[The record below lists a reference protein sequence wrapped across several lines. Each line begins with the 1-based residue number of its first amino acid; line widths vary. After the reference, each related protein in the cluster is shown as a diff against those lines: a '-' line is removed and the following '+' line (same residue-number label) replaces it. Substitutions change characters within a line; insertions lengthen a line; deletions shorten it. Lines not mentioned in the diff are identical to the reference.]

1 MAEQSRVIPMDKLV
15 NTDKNMYELTNA
27 AIHRAEQIAITGGGD
42 ASDDNEG
49 KTISKAI
56 SEIVTE
62 EVKYEYK
69 R

>member
-27 AIHRAEQIAITGGGD
+27 AIHRAEQIAITGAGE
-42 ASDDNEG
+42 ASDDKKG

-62 EVKYEYK
+62 EVKYDYK